1 MTRFKKY
8 SPMQS
13 RKRNKKHELRSTKH
27 DSLLI
32 PCTSIIMGI
41 DPGYGRIGIAVL
53 KKEKGREV
61 LIHSEC
67 FETDNKLPHH
77 KRLLL
82 IADIVKRVILEYKP
96 DQIAV
101 ETLLWS
107 KNKKTA
113 LQVAEARGVII
124 TEIARQNIVLREFN
138 PNQIKLA
145 ITGYGKSDKKQI
157 ISMVEKLV
165 KVSPLCNKQKRHD
178 DEYDAIAVALT
189 CAAISLSTDK
199 VD

>member
-1 MTRFKKY
+1 MMKFKKFLQ
-8 SPMQS
+8 MQ
-13 RKRNKKHELRSTKH
+13 NN
-27 DSLLI
+27 
-32 PCTSIIMGI
+32 IILGI
-41 DPGYGRIGIAVL
+41 DPGYGRVGIAII
-53 KKEKGREV
+53 KNEKGNQT

-67 FETDNKLPHH
+67 FETEAKLPHS

-82 IADIVKRVILEYKP
+82 IGEKIRKTIKKYKP
-96 DQIAV
+96 NQVAV

-113 LQVAEARGVII
+113 LQVAEARGVILL
-124 TEIARQNIVLREFN
+124 ESERGNIILREFN

-157 ISMVEKLV
+157 ICMIEKLI
-165 KVSPLCNKQKRHD
+165 KLNPPASGQDRRD
-178 DEYDAIAVALT
+178 DEYDAIAIALT

-199 VD
+199 LV